1 LVRIQVREREVHTP
15 LRIAHGT
22 CQRGCLICRNS
33 AEANTQQIVR
43 LSKIK
48 VGGTFPFQLANGA
61 PALLFR
67 TKTGVFAYQ
76 TICTHQG
83 GVTKYFSARKLL
95 VCPVHNASFD
105 PFKKG
110 AVVAGPATNPLP
122 VVKVAVKSGWVVL
135 A

>member
-1 LVRIQVREREVHTP
+1 MKLTRRSA
-15 LRIAHGT
+15 LRMA
-22 CQRGCLICRNS
+22 LIGASTTLFGSR
-33 AEANTQQIVR
+33 AVAANNQIVK
-43 LSKIK
+43 LTKIK
-48 VGGTFPFQLANGA
+48 VGATYSFQLSNGA

-83 GVTKYFSARKLL
+83 GVTQYFPTRKLL

-110 AVVAGPATNPLP
+110 AVVAGPAINPLP
-122 VVKVAVKSGWVVL
+122 TVKVAIKGDWIIL

>member
-1 LVRIQVREREVHTP
+1 MKLTRRSA
-15 LRIAHGT
+15 LRMAVAGVATSLLGT
-22 CQRGCLICRNS
+22 RAVAANS
-33 AEANTQQIVR
+33 QIVR
-43 LSKIK
+43 LNKIK
-48 VGGTFPFQLANGA
+48 IGGTYAFQLSNGA

-83 GVTKYFSARKLL
+83 GMTKYFSAKKLI
-95 VCPVHNASFD
+95 VCSVHNASFD

-110 AVVAGPATNPLP
+110 SVVAGPATNPLP
-122 VVKVAVKSGWVVL
+122 TVKVAVKSGWVVL

>member
-1 LVRIQVREREVHTP
+1 MKFTRRSALRMALASVAAALV
-15 LRIAHGT
+15 GT
-22 CQRGCLICRNS
+22 KAQANS
-33 AEANTQQIVR
+33 KQIVR
-43 LSKIK
+43 LSRVK
-48 VGGTFPFQLANGA
+48 VGATFPFQLANGA

-110 AVVAGPATNPLP
+110 AVVTGPATNPLP
-122 VVKVAVKSGWVVL
+122 TVKVAIKGGWVVL

>member
-1 LVRIQVREREVHTP
+1 MALASVAATFV
-15 LRIAHGT
+15 GT
-22 CQRGCLICRNS
+22 R
-33 AEANTQQIVR
+33 AEANTKQIVR
-43 LSKIK
+43 LSRIK

-67 TKTGVFAYQ
+67 TKTGVFSYQ

-83 GVTKYFSARKLL
+83 GVTKYFSLKKLL

-110 AVVAGPATNPLP
+110 AVVTGPATNPLP
-122 VVKVAVKSGWVVL
+122 TVKVTIKSGWVVL

>member
-1 LVRIQVREREVHTP
+1 MKLTRRSA
-15 LRIAHGT
+15 LRMALIGASTTLFGAPAIAAS
-22 CQRGCLICRNS
+22 N
-33 AEANTQQIVR
+33 QIVK

-48 VGGTFPFQLANGA
+48 VGETYPFQLSNGA

-83 GVTKYFSARKLL
+83 GVAQYFASRKLI
-95 VCPVHNASFD
+95 VCPVHNASFN
-105 PFKKG
+105 PFKAG
-110 AVVAGPATNPLP
+110 AVVSGPAVNPLP
-122 VVKVAVKSGWVVL
+122 SVKVAIKGAWIIL

>member
-1 LVRIQVREREVHTP
+1 MAFASMVASFTVTR
-15 LRIAHGT
+15 AD
-22 CQRGCLICRNS
+22 
-33 AEANTQQIVR
+33 ANTKQIVQI
-43 LSKIK
+43 SKIK

-83 GVTKYFSARKLL
+83 GVTKYFSAKKFL
-95 VCPVHNASFD
+95 VCPVHNASFN

-110 AVVAGPATNPLP
+110 AVVTGPATNPLP
-122 VVKVAVKSGWVVL
+122 TVKVVVKNGWVAL

>member
-1 LVRIQVREREVHTP
+1 MKITRRSALRMALAGIATSLVGSRAQ
-15 LRIAHGT
+15 A
-22 CQRGCLICRNS
+22 
-33 AEANTQQIVR
+33 ANTQIIR

-48 VGGTFPFQLANGA
+48 VGGTFQFQLSNGA

-83 GVTKYFSARKLL
+83 GLTKYFSPKKLL
-95 VCPVHNASFD
+95 VCSVHNASFD

-110 AVVAGPATNPLP
+110 AVVTGPAVDPLP
-122 VVKVAVKSGWVVL
+122 TVKVAVKSGWVVL
-135 A
+135 V

>member
-1 LVRIQVREREVHTP
+1 MKFTRRSA
-15 LRIAHGT
+15 LRMAMASVAATFVGT
-22 CQRGCLICRNS
+22 R
-33 AEANTQQIVR
+33 AEANTKQIVR

-83 GVTKYFSARKLL
+83 GVTKYFSAKKVL

-110 AVVAGPATNPLP
+110 AVVTGPATNPLP
-122 VVKVAVKSGWVVL
+122 TVKVAIKSGWVVL

>member
-1 LVRIQVREREVHTP
+1 MALIGASTTLFGTP
-15 LRIAHGT
+15 ALA
-22 CQRGCLICRNS
+22 
-33 AEANTQQIVR
+33 ANHQIIKF
-43 LSKIK
+43 SKIK
-48 VGGTFPFQLANGA
+48 VGGTHPFQLKNGA

-76 TICTHQG
+76 TICPHQG
-83 GVTKYFSARKLL
+83 GLTKYFAPRKLI

-110 AVVAGPATNPLP
+110 AVVAGPDGQSRNSIAKLLS
-122 VVKVAVKSGWVVL
+122 VKVAIKGDWIIL

>member
-1 LVRIQVREREVHTP
+1 MTLAG
-15 LRIAHGT
+15 LAASFMGT
-22 CQRGCLICRNS
+22 S
-33 AEANTQQIVR
+33 AEASTQQIVR

-48 VGGTFPFQLANGA
+48 VGATYSFQLSNGA

-83 GVTKYFSARKLL
+83 GVTKYFSAKKLL
-95 VCPVHNASFD
+95 VCPVHNASFN

-110 AVVAGPATNPLP
+110 AVVSGPATNPLP
-122 VVKVAVKSGWVVL
+122 TVKVVVKSGWVIL

>member
-1 LVRIQVREREVHTP
+1 MKFTRRSALRMALASVAAALV
-15 LRIAHGT
+15 GT
-22 CQRGCLICRNS
+22 KAQ
-33 AEANTQQIVR
+33 ANTTQIVR
-43 LSKIK
+43 LSRIK
-48 VGGTFPFQLANGA
+48 VGATFPFQLANGA

-83 GVTKYFSARKLL
+83 GVTKYFSARNLL

-110 AVVAGPATNPLP
+110 AVVTGPATNPLP
-122 VVKVAVKSGWVVL
+122 TVKVAIKGGWVVL

>member
-1 LVRIQVREREVHTP
+1 VKITRRSA
-15 LRIAHGT
+15 LRMALASVAASFVGT
-22 CQRGCLICRNS
+22 R
-33 AEANTQQIVR
+33 AEANTKQIVR
-43 LSKIK
+43 LSRVK
-48 VGGTFPFQLANGA
+48 VGGTFAFQLSNGA

-83 GVTKYFSARKLL
+83 GVTKYFSAKKVL

-110 AVVAGPATNPLP
+110 AVITGPATNPLP
-122 VVKVAVKSGWVVL
+122 TVKVVVQNGWVVL

>member
-1 LVRIQVREREVHTP
+1 MKITRRSALRMALASVATSLVGGRAQ
-15 LRIAHGT
+15 AA
-22 CQRGCLICRNS
+22 NS
-33 AEANTQQIVR
+33 QIIR
-43 LSKIK
+43 LTKIK
-48 VGGTFPFQLANGA
+48 VGGTFQFQLPNGA

-83 GVTKYFSARKLL
+83 GLTKYFSPKKLL
-95 VCPVHNASFD
+95 VCSVHNASFD

-110 AVVAGPATNPLP
+110 AVVTGPAVDPLP
-122 VVKVAVKSGWVVL
+122 TVKVAVKSGWVVL

>member
-1 LVRIQVREREVHTP
+1 MALIGASTTLFGTP
-15 LRIAHGT
+15 ALA
-22 CQRGCLICRNS
+22 
-33 AEANTQQIVR
+33 ANHQIIK
-43 LSKIK
+43 LSKVK
-48 VGGTFPFQLANGA
+48 VGSTHPFQLKNGA

-76 TICTHQG
+76 TICPHQG
-83 GVTKYFSARKLL
+83 GLTKYFAPRKLI

-110 AVVAGPATNPLP
+110 AVVAGPDGQSRNSIAKLLS
-122 VVKVAVKSGWVVL
+122 VKVAIKGDWIIL

>member
-1 LVRIQVREREVHTP
+1 MKLTRRSALRMALIGASTTLFGTP
-15 LRIAHGT
+15 AVAAKH
-22 CQRGCLICRNS
+22 
-33 AEANTQQIVR
+33 QIVK
-43 LSKIK
+43 LSRIK
-48 VGGTFPFQLANGA
+48 VGATYSFQLKNGA

-83 GVTKYFSARKLL
+83 GLTKYFAPRKLL

-110 AVVAGPATNPLP
+110 AVVAGPAITPLP
-122 VVKVAVKSGWVVL
+122 SVRVAIKGDWIVVL
-135 A
+135 

>member
-1 LVRIQVREREVHTP
+1 MKITRRSA
-15 LRIAHGT
+15 LRMALAGVATSLLGSRAAH
-22 CQRGCLICRNS
+22 
-33 AEANTQQIVR
+33 ANTQIVR

-48 VGGTFPFQLANGA
+48 VGATYAFQLSNGA

-83 GVTKYFSARKLL
+83 GVTKYFSAKKLL
-95 VCPVHNASFD
+95 ICPVHNASFN

-110 AVVAGPATNPLP
+110 VVVAGPATNPLP
-122 VVKVAVKSGWVVL
+122 TVKVAVKSGWVVL
-135 A
+135 V

>member
-1 LVRIQVREREVHTP
+1 VKFTRRSA
-15 LRIAHGT
+15 LRMAIASVAATFVGT
-22 CQRGCLICRNS
+22 R
-33 AEANTQQIVR
+33 ADANTKQIVR
-43 LSKIK
+43 LSKVK
-48 VGGTFPFQLANGA
+48 VGGTFPFQLTNGA

-83 GVTKYFSARKLL
+83 GVTKYFSAKKVL

-110 AVVAGPATNPLP
+110 AVVTGPATNPLP
-122 VVKVAVKSGWVVL
+122 IVKVTIKSGWVVL

>member
-1 LVRIQVREREVHTP
+1 MALASAAATF
-15 LRIAHGT
+15 AGT
-22 CQRGCLICRNS
+22 R
-33 AEANTQQIVR
+33 AEANTKQIVQ

-83 GVTKYFSARKLL
+83 GVTKYFSAKKVL

-110 AVVAGPATNPLP
+110 AVITGPATNPLP
-122 VVKVAVKSGWVVL
+122 TVKVVVKSGWVAL

>member
-1 LVRIQVREREVHTP
+1 MKLTRRSALRMALAGVATSLVGSRAQ
-15 LRIAHGT
+15 AA
-22 CQRGCLICRNS
+22 S
-33 AEANTQQIVR
+33 TQIIR
-43 LSKIK
+43 LTKIK
-48 VGGTFPFQLANGA
+48 VGGTFQFQLPNGA

-83 GVTKYFSARKLL
+83 GLTKYFSPKKLL
-95 VCPVHNASFD
+95 VCSVHNASFD

-110 AVVAGPATNPLP
+110 AVVTGPAVDPLP
-122 VVKVAVKSGWVVL
+122 TVKVAVKSGWVVL

>member
-1 LVRIQVREREVHTP
+1 MAFASMAASFTVTR
-15 LRIAHGT
+15 AD
-22 CQRGCLICRNS
+22 
-33 AEANTQQIVR
+33 ANTKQIVQ

-83 GVTKYFSARKLL
+83 GVTKYFSAKKVL

-110 AVVAGPATNPLP
+110 AVITGPATNPLP
-122 VVKVAVKSGWVVL
+122 TVKVVVKSGWVAL

>member
-1 LVRIQVREREVHTP
+1 MKLTRRSALRMALAGVATSLVGSRAQ
-15 LRIAHGT
+15 AA
-22 CQRGCLICRNS
+22 S
-33 AEANTQQIVR
+33 AQIIR
-43 LSKIK
+43 LTKIK
-48 VGGTFPFQLANGA
+48 VGGTYQFQLPSGA

-83 GVTKYFSARKLL
+83 GLTKYFSPKKLL
-95 VCPVHNASFD
+95 VCSVHNASFD

-110 AVVAGPATNPLP
+110 AVVTGPAVDPLP
-122 VVKVAVKSGWVVL
+122 TVKVAVKSGWVVL

>member
-1 LVRIQVREREVHTP
+1 MALIGASTTLFGTP
-15 LRIAHGT
+15 AVAAS
-22 CQRGCLICRNS
+22 N
-33 AEANTQQIVR
+33 QIVK

-48 VGGTFPFQLANGA
+48 VGATYAFQLKNGA

-67 TKTGVFAYQ
+67 TKTSVFAYQ
-76 TICTHQG
+76 TICPHQG
-83 GVTKYFSARKLL
+83 GLTKYFAPRKLL

-110 AVVAGPATNPLP
+110 AVVAGPAITPLP
-122 VVKVAVKSGWVVL
+122 SVKVAIKGDWIIL

>member
-1 LVRIQVREREVHTP
+1 MKISRRSA
-15 LRIAHGT
+15 LRMAIAGVAT
-22 CQRGCLICRNS
+22 SLFGSR
-33 AEANTQQIVR
+33 AEAAETRIVR
-43 LSKIK
+43 LSKLK
-48 VGGTFPFQLANGA
+48 VGGTYAFQLTNGA

-83 GVTKYFSARKLL
+83 GMTKYLSAKKVL
-95 VCPVHNASFD
+95 VCSVHNASFD

-110 AVVAGPATNPLP
+110 AVVTGPATNPLP
-122 VVKVAVKSGWVVL
+122 TVKVAVKSGWVVL